1 MSTATEI
8 LNKIIKIL
16 NAVYDSVNGGIDVNI
31 QSQTSPLFRYFLM
44 NEQKTD
50 ITLTSAIAM
59 DDEIINVSVGHG
71 FTAAVGEY
79 MVVRNGDIFTQTKVT
94 GVSTNAISIE
104 MPIGDAFPI
113 TSTII
118 RGNINMNID
127 GNAVPTDFVFKFP
140 GATIPIDL
148 STIVLTMQHGAN
160 VPDDG
165 KFGGLPALT
174 NGVYFRQMNGDRT
187 NLGNYTTNQAF
198 KDVGASVEYTSKAP
212 AGTNGT
218 NIILNIE
225 DIFGQVIR
233 LDPRTSDELLG
244 HVRDDID
251 AGSGMANL
259 TVTLIGSFTS
269 GE

>member
-1 MSTATEI
+1 MIGKKRGE
-8 LNKIIKIL
+8 
-16 NAVYDSVNGGIDVNI
+16 YDVNI

-50 ITLTSAIAM
+50 ITLTSIVSL
-59 DDEIINVSVGHG
+59 DDEVVNVSVGHG
-71 FTAAVGEY
+71 FTGASGEY
-79 MVVRNGDIFTQTKVT
+79 IVIREGDIFTQTKVT
-94 GVSTNAISIE
+94 GVATNAISIE
-104 MPIGDAFPI
+104 APIGNAYEV
-113 TSTII
+113 TATVM

-127 GNAVPTDFVFKFP
+127 GNAVPTDFKFTFA

-165 KFGGLPALT
+165 KFGGLAALT
-174 NGVYFRQMNGDRT
+174 KGIYFRQTNGDRT
-187 NLGNYTTNQAF
+187 NLGNYITNQGF

-218 NIILNIE
+218 NVIL
-225 DIFGQVIR
+225 DIRSIFEQVIR
-233 LDPRTSDELLG
+233 LDPRTLDVLLG

-259 TVTLIGSFTS
+259 TTTLIGSFTS